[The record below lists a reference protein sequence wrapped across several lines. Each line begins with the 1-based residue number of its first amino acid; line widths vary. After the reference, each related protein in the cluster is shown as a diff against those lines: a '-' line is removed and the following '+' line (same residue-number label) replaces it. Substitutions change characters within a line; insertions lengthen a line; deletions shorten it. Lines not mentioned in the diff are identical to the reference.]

1 MKIEIKHR
9 ITGTVLFAG
18 EYESWR
24 LAAEAAVRSGANL
37 RGAGLSGADL
47 SRANLSSGA
56 NLSGAN
62 LRGANLSVA
71 NLSGADLRGAD
82 LSSGANL
89 SGANLSVANLSVADL
104 SGAYLSGAD
113 LSGAMIDGKAIH
125 SLRIFTG
132 LLYPYPVW
140 SVLFAD
146 GSRWVRMG
154 CLFHSLDDWEKIG
167 IRQSNV
173 REFPDDGSAK
183 SQQRVA
189 AFEFAAAAAL
199 RMALAEGEAK

>member
-37 RGAGLSGADL
+37 
-47 SRANLSSGA
+47 
-56 NLSGAN
+56 
-62 LRGANLSVA
+62 
-71 NLSGADLRGAD
+71 
-82 LSSGANL
+82 
-89 SGANLSVANLSVADL
+89 
-104 SGAYLSGAD
+104 
-113 LSGAMIDGKAIH
+113 SGAMIDGKAIH

-140 SVLFAD
+140 SVLCAD